1 MIELVVQNVSAAA
14 DLPTEN
20 DIRPWVESALA
31 DYPDA
36 AAVTIRMVDEQEG
49 RKLNQQFRNRDYATN
64 VLSFP
69 ADVPGIIDL
78 PDLGDIVLC
87 VPVIARE
94 AVEQGKNPMDHW
106 AHLVVHGVLHLLGH
120 DHGEAEQAKAMESME
135 MGILKKLGIS
145 NPY

>member
-20 DIRPWVESALA
+20 DIRPWVEVALA
-31 DYPDA
+31 GYPDA
-36 AAVTIRMVDEQEG
+36 AAVTIRMVDEPEG
-49 RKLNQQFRNRDYATN
+49 RKLNLRFRNTDYATN

-94 AVEQGKNPMDHW
+94 AGEQGKNPMDHW

-120 DHGEAEQAKAMESME
+120 DHGEAEQAQAMESME
-135 MGILKKLGIS
+135 IGILKKLGIS